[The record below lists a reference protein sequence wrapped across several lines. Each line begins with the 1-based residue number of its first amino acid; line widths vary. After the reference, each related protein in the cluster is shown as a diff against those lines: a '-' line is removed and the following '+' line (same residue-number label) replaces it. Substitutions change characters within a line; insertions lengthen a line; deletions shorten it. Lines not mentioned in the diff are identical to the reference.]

1 MNRTILSGLAA
12 TALTTAV
19 GTTLFLFN
27 GLQGTLASSPKTKT
41 TPEETTIRPENNIQ
55 STAPTFIENT
65 VTPRILTPQNQ
76 QSSTALIADIV
87 SHAWQDGRLA
97 VILRVRN
104 IPVMAF
110 LGTSEELKASANS
123 QPITTPESVIGRS
136 RVILDRLN
144 QLAQDPNFDAASIIV
159 DYDKKQR
166 LYSIQ
171 VSNEDLIRLDPQNT
185 VLPDAKPGISFS
197 TRLAG
202 KNALQ
207 IANRLRRLMG
217 DAPPLTNFATAPL
230 RNSLETLNN
239 LPDNT
244 PPLRTRIK
252 SGIASWYGPGF
263 HGRRTANGERYN
275 QNSLTAAHKSLPFGT
290 QVLVT
295 NLVTGRSVMVRIND
309 RGPFV
314 RGRVI
319 DLSASAA
326 RAIGV
331 YSRGTAPV
339 ALEVVSR

>member
-1 MNRTILSGLAA
+1 MNRTILSGLTA

-19 GTTLFLFN
+19 GTTLFLFS
-27 GLQGTLASSPKTKT
+27 GLQGTLASSLEANP

-65 VTPRILTPQNQ
+65 ATPRILTPQNQ
-76 QSSTALIADIV
+76 QKNTAHIADSV

-104 IPVMAF
+104 IPVLAF
-110 LGTSEELKASANS
+110 LGTSEELKAAANN
-123 QPITTPESVIGRS
+123 QPITTPESAVGRS
-136 RVILDRLN
+136 QAIADRLN
-144 QLAQDPNFDAASIIV
+144 QLAQDPNFDAASITV

-185 VLPDAKPGISFS
+185 VLPDAKSRISSS
-197 TRLAG
+197 TRLAS

-207 IANRLRRLMG
+207 ITNRLRRLMG
-217 DAPPLTNFATAPL
+217 DAPPLTTVATAPL
-230 RNSLETLNN
+230 GNSLEPLNN
-239 LPDNT
+239 LPDNS
-244 PPLRTRIK
+244 PSLRTRIK

-275 QNSLTAAHKSLPFGT
+275 QNSFTAAHKSLPFGT

-319 DLSASAA
+319 DLSAGAA

-331 YSRGTAPV
+331 YGSGTAPV
-339 ALEVVSR
+339 ALEIVGR